1 MDAAFPSQPINI
13 VFVRALQVAAHIGY
27 YAHEKGHTQPLVID
41 VEISVAATDFGSDD
55 LTRTVDYDTIA
66 EHARTLARTHVDL
79 VETFAERLA
88 ALCLAH
94 PLTLAVRIRIEK
106 PQAIADAIAGVEIVR
121 LRR

>member
-13 VFVRALQVAAHIGY
+13 VFVRALQVATHIGY

-41 VEISVAATDFGSDD
+41 VEISVAAADFGSDD
-55 LTRTVDYDTIA
+55 LTRTIDYDTIA

-94 PLTLAVRIRIEK
+94 PLTLAVRIRIDK